1 MRMMKDYLYFFLVF
15 LWFGVMRRTNS
26 SFSIGEQVEEGFGG
40 QGLSHKSRQEFCKVY
55 RTSQIIEFPLV
66 IYEITKQRSDN

>member
-1 MRMMKDYLYFFLVF
+1 MMKDYLYFFLVF

-40 QGLSHKSRQEFCKVY
+40 QGLSHRGKSFVKF
-55 RTSQIIEFPLV
+55 IEFH
-66 IYEITKQRSDN
+66 K